1 MAAVDA
7 AGGAVD
13 DAADAE
19 TYRGDDASDHGH
31 YAEHGQAD
39 EPEAPATQQVN
50 DDLEE
55 EAQFVTLARLL
66 GPGKEL
72 AAQEVKVPYIIGE
85 NGSGNTVI
93 VGRIAEVNIIDE
105 KRASEKQ
112 FISRE
117 HARFVSKQSGMYIS
131 NMGATGTLVNDRL
144 LDNDEEVLIKHGHI
158 ITFGR
163 DCTAPGQ
170 MLPYDGMKFRVV
182 FPDGANTIG
191 QGRRHKKQRAGAEG
205 ASSSY
210 IHILDEH
217 ARRMAAD
224 VSGVTQR
231 LLSALQRSET
241 IDHVRAATGT
251 AVNELTGLAN
261 SAAKQHKKERREQG
275 SSYQAKGRV
284 AGAATAAAQQQR
296 GARANERRG
305 KNFQS
310 KRRPHGHVQNT
321 AHKRD
326 TASKLSGIKKG
337 KRKGKGGGRRG

>member
-7 AGGAVD
+7 AGGAVVD
-13 DAADAE
+13 DADAE

-39 EPEAPATQQVN
+39 EPEAAATQQVN

-55 EAQFVTLARLL
+55 EAQFVKLARLL

-93 VGRIAEVNIIDE
+93 VGRIAEVTIIDE
-105 KRASEKQ
+105 KRAPEKQ

-144 LDNDEEVLIKHGHI
+144 LDKGEEMLIKHGHI

-191 QGRRHKKQRAGAEG
+191 QGRRHKKQSAGTEV
-205 ASSSY
+205 SNY
-210 IHILDEH
+210 NHISDEH
-217 ARRMAAD
+217 ARSLATD

-231 LLSALQRSET
+231 LLGALQRSET
-241 IDHVRAATGT
+241 IDHVRAAMGT
-251 AVNELTGLAN
+251 AMNQLTGLASN
-261 SAAKQHKKERREQG
+261 AAMQHKKERREQG
-275 SSYQAKGRV
+275 SYQAKGRV

-326 TASKLSGIKKG
+326 TVSKLSGINKG

>member
-1 MAAVDA
+1 
-7 AGGAVD
+7 
-13 DAADAE
+13 
-19 TYRGDDASDHGH
+19 
-31 YAEHGQAD
+31 
-39 EPEAPATQQVN
+39 VN
-50 DDLEE
+50 EDLEE
-55 EAQFVTLARLL
+55 EAQFVLLTRLL

-85 NGSGNTVI
+85 SGSGNTVI
-93 VGRIAEVNIIDE
+93 VGRSAEVNIIDE

-112 FISRE
+112 LISRE

-191 QGRRHKKQRAGAEG
+191 QGRRHKKQSAGTEV
-205 ASSSY
+205 Y
-210 IHILDEH
+210 NYNHISDEH
-217 ARRMAAD
+217 ARSLATD
-224 VSGVTQR
+224 VSAVTRR
-231 LLSALQRSET
+231 LLGALQRSET
-241 IDHVRAATGT
+241 IDHVRAAMGT
-251 AVNELTGLAN
+251 AMNQLTGLA
-261 SAAKQHKKERREQG
+261 SDAAKQHKKERREQG
-275 SSYQAKGRV
+275 SYQAKGRV

-296 GARANERRG
+296 GARAKERRG
-305 KNFQS
+305 KTFQA
-310 KRRPHGHVQNT
+310 KRRPHGHVANT
-321 AHKRD
+321 AHKRA
-326 TASKLSGIKKG
+326 TTSKLSGINKG

>member
-7 AGGAVD
+7 AGGAVVD
-13 DAADAE
+13 DANAE

-31 YAEHGQAD
+31 DAEHGQAG
-39 EPEAPATQQVN
+39 EPEAAATQQVN
-50 DDLEE
+50 EDLEE
-55 EAQFVTLARLL
+55 EAQFVMLARLL

-72 AAQEVKVPYIIGE
+72 AAQEVKVPYIIYE

-93 VGRIAEVNIIDE
+93 VGRNAEVNIIDE
-105 KRASEKQ
+105 KRATDKQ
-112 FISRE
+112 LISRE

-163 DCTAPGQ
+163 DRTAPGQ

-224 VSGVTQR
+224 VSGVTLR

-261 SAAKQHKKERREQG
+261 SAAKQHKKEKREQG
-275 SSYQAKGRV
+275 DYEAKGRA
-284 AGAATAAAQQQR
+284 AGSSTAAAQRER
-296 GARANERRG
+296 GARANEQRG
-305 KNFQS
+305 KKFQS
-310 KRRPHGHVQNT
+310 KRRPAGHVRNT

-326 TASKLSGIKKG
+326 TTSKLSGINKG